1 MVRLH
6 DGVKDVASWRCRLM
20 ADPLIL
26 SQEAGVRLPVSLQG
40 DIGQGLHWSLAM
52 SPSRREVDSIRGTIP
67 VG

>member
-1 MVRLH
+1 
-6 DGVKDVASWRCRLM
+6 M